1 MTLEERKRLLCES
14 WKQFK
19 QNLKLLKTSIE
30 RIKNLDKLDEI
41 QRGEA
46 IEAFLSRY
54 SRTVDLLINKVLRGL
69 DILEME
75 DTSKKLDI
83 VIRAEKR
90 GFIKDFNVLIEMKDL
105 RNELAHEYVQKRIE
119 EALQY
124 SLEIFIIA
132 EKIENY
138 LKENRYC

>member
-1 MTLEERKRLLCES
+1 MTLEERKKLFCES